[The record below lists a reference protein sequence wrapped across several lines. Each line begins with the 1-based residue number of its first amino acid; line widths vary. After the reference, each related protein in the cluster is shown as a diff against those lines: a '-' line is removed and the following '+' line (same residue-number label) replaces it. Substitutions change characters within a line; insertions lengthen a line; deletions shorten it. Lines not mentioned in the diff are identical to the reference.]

1 MRNMKILII
10 YYTQTGRT
18 KKVAEAIASSLK
30 GHDIRFIRFE
40 VMGSFSERFKR
51 SGEIRNG
58 NFSRIQNELNSLEGI
73 SFDLLIIGMPTHGGP
88 PPKVYEEIVDLLGD
102 LNGKKAI
109 VFNTARLTGSNT
121 PNIMAAKLEEAGAE
135 VIEKQRFKGFF
146 RLRAYDA
153 IEFGNKI
160 NQMF

>member
-1 MRNMKILII
+1 MKILII

-58 NFSRIQNELNSLEGI
+58 DFSRIQNELKSLEDI

-88 PPKVYEEIVDLLGD
+88 PPKVYEEIVDRLGD

-109 VFNTARLTGSNT
+109 IFNTARLTGGNT
-121 PNIMAAKLEEAGAE
+121 PNIMAAKLEGAGANI
-135 VIEKQRFKGFF
+135 IEKRRFKGLI
-146 RLRAYDA
+146 RLRMHDSM
-153 IEFGNKI
+153 EFGNNL
-160 NQMF
+160 NQIL

>member
-1 MRNMKILII
+1 MKTLII

-18 KKVAEAIASSLK
+18 KKVAEAIAGCLK
-30 GHDIRFIRFE
+30 DHDIRFIRFE
-40 VMGSFSERFKR
+40 LMGSFSERFKR
-51 SGEIRNG
+51 SGEIRRG
-58 NFSRIQNELNSLEGI
+58 DYSRIKDELNSLKGTI
-73 SFDLLIIGMPTHGGP
+73 FDLLIIGMPTHGGP
-88 PPKVYEEIVDLLGD
+88 PPKVYEEIVDRLGD

-121 PNIMAAKLEEAGAE
+121 PNIMATKLEEVGAE
-135 VIEKQRFKGFF
+135 VIDKQRFKGFF

-160 NQMF
+160 SQIL